1 MQELKEKATEQIAGT
16 NDSERFLI
24 TGKLVTFQGLLYN
37 FYVTM
42 QIVNRVTAEQQ
53 RKSEDLKIFSIK
65 RQITQRGRRKID

>member
-1 MQELKEKATEQIAGT
+1 MQEPKEKATEQITGT

-24 TGKLVTFQGLLYN
+24 TEKLVTFQGLLYN

-42 QIVNRVTAEQQ
+42 QIMNRVTAEQQ

-65 RQITQRGRRKID
+65 RLLKEEEGK